1 MRYLLVTVFV
11 TSMTS
16 LSKYM
21 DEWKDLSQVKQQ
33 RIAQVCV
40 FSTRLESP
48 YLHARNPHGVNICNT
63 CKYKTDLCNSV
74 KAEKVIINKHV
85 AWCKLI

>member
-21 DEWKDLSQVKQQ
+21 DEWKDLSQLKQQ

-48 YLHARNPHGVNICNT
+48 YLHAWDPHGVNICNT

>member
-1 MRYLLVTVFV
+1 MHHLLVTIFV

-21 DEWKDLSQVKQQ
+21 DEWKDLSQLKQQ
-33 RIAQVCV
+33 RIARVCV

-48 YLHARNPHGVNICNT
+48 YLHA
-63 CKYKTDLCNSV
+63 
-74 KAEKVIINKHV
+74 
-85 AWCKLI
+85 

>member
-1 MRYLLVTVFV
+1 
-11 TSMTS
+11 
-16 LSKYM
+16 M
-21 DEWKDLSQVKQQ
+21 DEWKDLSQLKQQ

-48 YLHARNPHGVNICNT
+48 YLHARDPHGVNICN
-63 CKYKTDLCNSV
+63 KYKTDLCNTV

>member
-21 DEWKDLSQVKQQ
+21 DEWKDLSQLKQQ

-40 FSTRLESP
+40 FQ
-48 YLHARNPHGVNICNT
+48 HGW
-63 CKYKTDLCNSV
+63 
-74 KAEKVIINKHV
+74 KAPIYMHETHMGLTFVIHV
-85 AWCKLI
+85 SIKRIYAIVSKLKK

>member
-1 MRYLLVTVFV
+1 
-11 TSMTS
+11 
-16 LSKYM
+16 M
-21 DEWKDLSQVKQQ
+21 DEWKDLSQLKQQ
-33 RIAQVCV
+33 RIAQVGV

-48 YLHARNPHGVNICNT
+48 YLHAWDPHGVNICN
-63 CKYKTDLCNSV
+63 KYKTDLCNTV

>member
-1 MRYLLVTVFV
+1 MTLNTSLHVIMGLSVQYLLVTVFV

-16 LSKYM
+16 LSKYI

-40 FSTRLESP
+40 F
-48 YLHARNPHGVNICNT
+48 
-63 CKYKTDLCNSV
+63 
-74 KAEKVIINKHV
+74 
-85 AWCKLI
+85 

>member
-1 MRYLLVTVFV
+1 MWYLLVTVFV

-21 DEWKDLSQVKQQ
+21 DEWKDLSQLKQQ

-40 FSTRLESP
+40 FSTLLESP
-48 YLHARNPHGVNICNT
+48 YLHA
-63 CKYKTDLCNSV
+63 
-74 KAEKVIINKHV
+74 
-85 AWCKLI
+85 

>member
-21 DEWKDLSQVKQQ
+21 DEWKDLSQLKQQ

-48 YLHARNPHGVNICNT
+48 YLHA
-63 CKYKTDLCNSV
+63 
-74 KAEKVIINKHV
+74 
-85 AWCKLI
+85 

>member
-1 MRYLLVTVFV
+1 MSQENGHHYSMNYLNNDIKYKFICYNVIINMRYLLVTVFV

-48 YLHARNPHGVNICNT
+48 YLHA
-63 CKYKTDLCNSV
+63 
-74 KAEKVIINKHV
+74 
-85 AWCKLI
+85 

>member
-1 MRYLLVTVFV
+1 
-11 TSMTS
+11 
-16 LSKYM
+16 M
-21 DEWKDLSQVKQQ
+21 DEWKDLSQLKQQ

-48 YLHARNPHGVNICNT
+48 YLHARDPHGVNICN
-63 CKYKTDLCNSV
+63 KYKMDLCNTV

>member
-40 FSTRLESP
+40 FSTQLESP
-48 YLHARNPHGVNICNT
+48 YLHA
-63 CKYKTDLCNSV
+63 
-74 KAEKVIINKHV
+74 
-85 AWCKLI
+85 

>member
-1 MRYLLVTVFV
+1 
-11 TSMTS
+11 
-16 LSKYM
+16 M

-40 FSTRLESP
+40 FSTQLESP
-48 YLHARNPHGVNICNT
+48 YLHAWDPRGVNICNT